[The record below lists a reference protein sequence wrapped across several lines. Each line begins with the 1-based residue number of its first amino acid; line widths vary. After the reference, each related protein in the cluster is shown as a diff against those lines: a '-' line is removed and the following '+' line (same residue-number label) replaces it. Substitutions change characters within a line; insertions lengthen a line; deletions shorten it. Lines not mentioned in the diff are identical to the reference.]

1 MRFSAEPTAA
11 ELLAE
16 GLFADPRA
24 AVAINDR
31 AGLPGTGDHARV
43 LDISL
48 YGGLS
53 LEILPARGLDIGAV
67 RFLGEPLSWVSPVR
81 DARPVTGP
89 HGTDFVTHFNGGLLA
104 TCGLRNIGPA
114 AGGEPM
120 HGDYTFLPAEN
131 VRTQAEVTPETVAA
145 VVTGEVRSVALFGA
159 SFLVRRRITAAVHAG
174 PGADLTAEITVE
186 DEVENLGRQ
195 PAPLHMLYHVNLG
208 APLVV
213 PGTRVQVDAARTTA
227 RDPGPTPDWE
237 TFPAPGDEL
246 GEAVYEH
253 VQPAADEHGRARAS
267 VTSGRR
273 RVEVAWSAA
282 TLPRLYQWVFPARG
296 RWALGIEPA
305 TAPLF
310 GPDRDTGGGGA
321 PLVGAGQVRRQE
333 LVVRIGAPGDQPA
346 AWVTERER

>member
-1 MRFSAEPTAA
+1 MDLPEEPTAA
-11 ELLAE
+11 ELLAA
-16 GLFADPRA
+16 GLLADPRA

-43 LDISL
+43 LEISL

-53 LEILPARGLDIGAV
+53 LEILPARGLDIGTV
-67 RFLGEPLSWVSPVR
+67 RFRGEPLAWISPVR

-114 AGGEPM
+114 TDTEPM
-120 HGDYTFLPAEN
+120 HGDYTFLPADN
-131 VRTQAEVTPETVAA
+131 VRSHAEISAETVAA
-145 VVTGEVRSVALFGA
+145 VVTGEVRSIALFGA

-174 PGADLTAEITVE
+174 ARAGIRAEITVS
-186 DEVENLGRQ
+186 DEVENLGAE
-195 PAPLHMLYHVNLG
+195 PAALHMLYHVNLG
-208 APLVV
+208 APLVR
-213 PGTRVQVDAARTTA
+213 PGTRVHVDAARTTA
-227 RDPGPTPDWE
+227 RDAGPTPGWE
-237 TFPAPGDEL
+237 TLPPPADEL

-253 VQPAADEHGRARAS
+253 VQPVADNEGRARAR

-273 RVEVAWSAA
+273 SVEVAWSAA

-310 GPDRDTGGGGA
+310 GPDRDGAHHGA
-321 PLVGAGQVRRQE
+321 PLVGPGQVRRQE
-333 LVVRIGAPGDQPA
+333 VTVRIGAAQD
-346 AWVTERER
+346 

>member
-1 MRFSAEPTAA
+1 MHFSAA

-16 GLFADPRA
+16 GLLADPRA

-31 AGLPGTGDHARV
+31 AGMPGTGDHARV
-43 LDISL
+43 LEISL

-53 LEILPARGLDIGAV
+53 LEILPARGLDIGEV
-67 RFLGEPLSWVSPVR
+67 RFLGEPVAWISPIR
-81 DARPVTGP
+81 DTRPATAP
-89 HGTDFVTHFNGGLLA
+89 RGTDFVARFNGGLLA

-114 AGGEPM
+114 TRDEPM

-131 VRTQAEVTPETVAA
+131 VHWQAEVSAETVAA
-145 VVTGEVRSVALFGA
+145 VVTGEVRSISLFGA

-174 PGADLTAEITVE
+174 RGAEITVT
-186 DEVENLGRQ
+186 DEVENLGSQ
-195 PAPLHMLYHVNLG
+195 PAALHLLYHVNLG

-213 PGTRVQVDAARTTA
+213 PGTRVHVDAARTTA
-227 RDPGPTPDWE
+227 RDAGTTPEWQTLPGPAD
-237 TFPAPGDEL
+237 DL

-253 VQPAADEHGRARAS
+253 VQPVANDEGQATAY
-267 VTSGRR
+267 VTNGSR
-273 RVEVAWSAA
+273 RVEIAWSAA

-310 GPDRDTGGGGA
+310 GPDRDAAHDGA
-321 PLVGAGQVRRQE
+321 PLVGAGQVRQQR
-333 LVVRIGAPGDQPA
+333 LTVRIA
-346 AWVTERER
+346 ASLR